1 MDTESAIPNTQ
12 GNSTH
17 EQNEASLRHANLKK
31 CPFCAEFIQLDAIKC
46 RYCGEFLDGSGRKN
60 FRRPKKWYYSTPG
73 LVILLM
79 IVGPFALPVVWLNP
93 RFKITTKAVITL
105 IVLIITI
112 ICVYWAAALYEQ
124 LLSELDEL
132 VGI

>member
-1 MDTESAIPNTQ
+1 MDTESATPKIP
-12 GNSTH
+12 GNSTQ
-17 EQNEASLRHANLKK
+17 EQNEASLKQANLKK
-31 CPFCAEFIQLDAIKC
+31 CPFCAEFIQFDAIKC

-73 LVILLM
+73 LVVLLM

-93 RFKITTKAVITL
+93 RFKVTTKAIIT
-105 IVLIITI
+105 IIILIITI
-112 ICVYWAAALYEQ
+112 ICVYWAANLYQQ
-124 LLSELDEL
+124 LLNELDGL

>member
-1 MDTESAIPNTQ
+1 MDTEPAISKTPE
-12 GNSTH
+12 NSTH
-17 EQNEASLRHANLKK
+17 EHNEASLKQANLKK
-31 CPFCAEFIQLDAIKC
+31 CPFCAEFIQIDAIKC

-73 LVILLM
+73 LVALMM

-93 RFKITTKAVITL
+93 RFKVTTKAVIT
-105 IVLIITI
+105 IIILIITI
-112 ICVYWAAALYEQ
+112 ICVYWAANLYQQ
-124 LLSELDEL
+124 LLNELDGL

>member
-1 MDTESAIPNTQ
+1 MNIESATPKIPE
-12 GNSTH
+12 NSTH
-17 EQNEASLRHANLKK
+17 EQNESSLKQANLKK

-46 RYCGEFLDGSGRKN
+46 RYCGEFLDGSGRRN

-79 IVGPFALPVVWLNP
+79 IIGPFALPVVWLNP
-93 RFKITTKAVITL
+93 RFKIITKAVITV

-112 ICVYWAAALYEQ
+112 ICVYWAAALYQQ
-124 LLSELDEL
+124 LLGELDSL

>member
-1 MDTESAIPNTQ
+1 MQTSFDEPIGIEPDV
-12 GNSTH
+12 
-17 EQNEASLRHANLKK
+17 LPPDKIKK

-60 FRRPKKWYYSTPG
+60 LRQQKKWYYSTPG

-79 IVGPFALPVVWLNP
+79 IIGPFALPVVWLNP
-93 RFKITTKAVITL
+93 RFKITTKAVITI

-112 ICVYWAAALYEQ
+112 ICVYWAATLYQQ
-124 LLSELDEL
+124 LLGELDEL